1 MFKGLLQ
8 PEVAGEGDGG
18 REGPG
23 RVREG
28 GDAVVQNI
36 IGAGDTGVADASEAE
51 ADKPVAVQGGWVR
64 GLHQ

>member
-1 MFKGLLQ
+1 LFKGLLQ

-36 IGAGDTGVADASEAE
+36 IGAADTGVADA
-51 ADKPVAVQGGWVR
+51 
-64 GLHQ
+64 